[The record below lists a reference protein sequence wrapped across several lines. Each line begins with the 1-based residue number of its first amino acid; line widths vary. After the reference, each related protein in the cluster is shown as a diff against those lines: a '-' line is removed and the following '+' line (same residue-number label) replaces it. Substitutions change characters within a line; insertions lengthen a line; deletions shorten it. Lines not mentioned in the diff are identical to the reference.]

1 MMETPEKPSLYD
13 VLKKLTNAL
22 QLIEY
27 NDEKNYYEIYFED
40 YSRGETSI
48 YLNYDLD
55 PSPNEKKAEL
65 VRHIHAKMRPYVSN
79 RFFDFTMLL
88 KFYQVL
94 EGEDT
99 L

>member
-13 VLKKLTNAL
+13 VLKKLTDAL

-55 PSPNEKKAEL
+55 PFRMKRKRSWSGIFMQ
-65 VRHIHAKMRPYVSN
+65 R
-79 RFFDFTMLL
+79 
-88 KFYQVL
+88 
-94 EGEDT
+94 
-99 L
+99 